1 MQNSQPAHLKTSCT
15 FVVKIKRLA
24 HDTTLWALLARGQPA
39 TVSRIMAVCKLSTQL
54 QNYIRTTPKAELHI
68 HVEGT
73 LEPELMFKIAERNG
87 ITVRGTVE
95 SHKER
100 RANFKVS

>member
-1 MQNSQPAHLKTSCT
+1 
-15 FVVKIKRLA
+15 
-24 HDTTLWALLARGQPA
+24 
-39 TVSRIMAVCKLSTQL
+39 MAVSKLSTEL
-54 QNYIRTTPKAELHI
+54 QNYIRTIPKAELHV

-87 ITVRGTVE
+87 ITVQGTVA

-100 RANFKVS
+100 RANFKVSLAVY